1 MRGMLAAG
9 EVLLRVR
16 FTGVA
21 VLACLVGASSAG
33 AQTPSPDP
41 APVPPP
47 QVVEPTPVTEPTV
60 SAPTVSEPTPKP
72 KPKPKPKP
80 EDQPAAVVD
89 TALHPT
95 FAVEVPYFE
104 AGRASA
110 PKTSVVPASAPVS
123 GSRSSPIILILVFLL
138 GSASLLV
145 ALLKDVPVKRFETV
159 PFVLMEYR
167 GEVMYVTA
175 ALLLGIGVGLFTT
188 FALQ

>member
-1 MRGMLAAG
+1 MLAAG
-9 EVLLRVR
+9 EVLLRAR

-47 QVVEPTPVTEPTV
+47 PVVEPTPVPEPTV
-60 SAPTVSEPTPKP
+60 PAPTVSEPT
-72 KPKPKPKP
+72 PKPKPKP

-104 AGRASA
+104 ASRASA
-110 PKTSVVPASAPVS
+110 PKESVVPASAPIAAVS
-123 GSRSSPIILILVFLL
+123 GSHSSPIVLILVFLL

-145 ALLKDVPVKRFETV
+145 ALLKDVPVKRFEAV
-159 PFVLMEYR
+159 PIVLTEHR
-167 GEVMYVTA
+167 EVMYTTA
-175 ALLLGIGVGLFTT
+175 ALLLGIGVGLLTI